1 MRALP
6 ALLPCLAAALQ
17 APLRSR
23 RLSTSLNILSPEAMV
38 SLQKATNK
46 AEFED
51 TVAKYAKQKRLS
63 TRDAELEYARYL
75 PVHNQL
81 RGAPSTPAQVSPR
94 PGQVRPRRRRE
105 LERRRGTAT
114 AATGKYPAGGLR
126 PAAVAALAGVHRRR
140 PNRRD
145 GEAHLRLRALEHD
158 QGLRDHRVPLRLRG
172 HVGPRSTV
180 VSSST
185 RLLRL
190 GFDRVVSIRI

>member
-63 TRDAELEYARYL
+63 TREAELEYARYL
-75 PVHNQL
+75 LVAARRLFPNFGCRV
-81 RGAPSTPAQVSPR
+81 PR
-94 PGQVRPRRRRE
+94 PRE
-105 LERRRGTAT
+105 SCDAIHVSDEYDPTPSPQG
-114 AATGKYPAGGLR
+114 AAP
-126 PAAVAALAGVHRRR
+126 HR
-140 PNRRD
+140 
-145 GEAHLRLRALEHD
+145 
-158 QGLRDHRVPLRLRG
+158 
-172 HVGPRSTV
+172 
-180 VSSST
+180 
-185 RLLRL
+185 
-190 GFDRVVSIRI
+190 

>member
-1 MRALP
+1 MRSLA

-81 RGAPSTPAQVSPR
+81 S
-94 PGQVRPRRRRE
+94 RRSEHPTHRY
-105 LERRRGTAT
+105 LLDPDKFVLD
-114 AATGKYPAGGLR
+114 AAANSK
-126 PAAVAALAGVHRRR
+126 GVVEQRQRR
-140 PNRRD
+140 PENIQQAGFGQRRSPLLQAYID
-145 GEAHLRLRALEHD
+145 EDPTGATEKRISDFERSNTIKACAIIACLFVFVITWD
-158 QGLRDHRVPLRLRG
+158 PVVP
-172 HVGPRSTV
+172 
-180 VSSST
+180 
-185 RLLRL
+185 
-190 GFDRVVSIRI
+190 

>member
-1 MRALP
+1 MRSLA

-75 PVHNQL
+75 LDPSVAVQKSKLAKPVPFIIRSARW
-81 RGAPSTPAQVSPR
+81 RGDPHRLMSAQ
-94 PGQVRPRRRRE
+94 G
-105 LERRRGTAT
+105 
-114 AATGKYPAGGLR
+114 
-126 PAAVAALAGVHRRR
+126 
-140 PNRRD
+140 
-145 GEAHLRLRALEHD
+145 
-158 QGLRDHRVPLRLRG
+158 
-172 HVGPRSTV
+172 
-180 VSSST
+180 
-185 RLLRL
+185 
-190 GFDRVVSIRI
+190 